1 MKYLRIILLSL
12 LLALM
17 GVPTVVALAS
27 DISDA
32 LFFGVIR
39 ITNADTEATNV
50 ATTANISTTNLI
62 NGGYLNASANNSV
75 IRNSSGADIAFMP
88 GYTPDD
94 GVWSMFVPTIGDN
107 SLLSYI
113 LYTAD
118 SSGGKIRYFPDDA
131 GMATTDDASLELVD
145 NFTIEQK
152 GYVDTD
158 VGADKNLI
166 IKDDAFRTYISGA
179 TDITSEVT
187 YLPDFPVVAA
197 TDGGN
202 NNANNTDHT
211 VNMPDTG
218 GIDAGDLLL
227 VFFISDGSVSITFPE
242 GWTDLDSSGLP
253 ASTGSYKSAYRVADG
268 GEGATITVTTNNAEK
283 SAHTSFRITGY
294 EGVPEKGTAATGD
307 SDVPNPPNLTPS
319 WDQTNTLWF
328 VVAGHDTGTIT
339 FSGYPA
345 DYGDTRDDR
354 SNDADGVG
362 IGTARRELN
371 AASDNPG
378 AFTLSAANQWAAN
391 TVAIRPATATTSVT
405 ATGVASGEHMVKTEA
420 NGLFF
425 GIGVDQTNS
434 DSWPIAD
441 DLVLNAPLYHTGLDG
456 SPFTTKD
463 ANEFSF
469 VVTGATW
476 TSDGRVFDGNDDLK
490 HTAADWQSSD
500 NLGSILVWFKTA
512 SNTGNPRLISSNDET
527 ANSRFFMFRITET
540 TGGLAVLQRNND
552 TADLI
557 RGSTDVSDDVWHMGA
572 LISSGTTYSIYLD
585 GSNAEGLTVDGGTNN
600 GDWFGD
606 TDDRDNLM
614 IGAAESLAGV
624 SGWITGTIGDVL
636 IYGRA
641 LTPTE
646 IQQIYDTTKWKYDGL
661 GVSYLEY
668 ELVGTGVLD
677 NANDWAVLE
686 NGSMPYM
693 ESHEITIGGTQA
705 QFIEWEYAAT
715 FTDQSANSNDATPT
729 FRTDSSDADVT
740 ADMVRFAPI
749 SEAQAPGFV
758 LTDPNPFLTPD
769 TGNITSG
776 FTTTPPTGTFPL
788 APVIVAIANAT
799 STPPQLP
806 LLIIATFVILAASM
820 SVSAIIRRHGSGSII
835 IKIITI
841 IAVMGVFVALRNFG
855 VDFWMIV
862 IFLIIGIALA
872 MGSKQLG
879 WT

>member
-1 MKYLRIILLSL
+1 MKFLRIILLSL

-17 GVPTVVALAS
+17 GVPAVVALAS

-131 GMATTDDASLELVD
+131 GMATTDDASLELGD
-145 NFTIEQK
+145 NFTIEHK

-158 VGADKNLI
+158 AGADKNLVL
-166 IKDDAFRTYISGA
+166 KEGAFRTYVSGA
-179 TDITSEVT
+179 TNIISEVT
-187 YLPDFPVVAA
+187 PDTFPTIAA
-197 TDGGN
+197 VNGGN
-202 NNANNTDHT
+202 NATNNVNHT
-211 VNMPDTG
+211 VNLPA
-218 GIDAGDLLL
+218 GIVAGNLLL
-227 VFFISDGSVSITFPE
+227 VFFASDSVDAVTFPG
-242 GWTDLDSSGLP
+242 GWTELYDAQDG
-253 ASTGSYKSAYRVADG
+253 THRHVGKYRVADG
-268 GEGATITVTTNNAEK
+268 GEGATIVVTTTNPQM
-283 SAHTSFRITGY
+283 SAHTTYRVTDYTGTP
-294 EGVPEKGTAATGD
+294 EVSARGTGNSVVPD
-307 SDVPNPPNLTPS
+307 PPSLTPS
-319 WDQTNTLWF
+319 WGLKTTLWF
-328 VVAGHDTGTIT
+328 AVTSYDLGTIT
-339 FSGYPA
+339 VNTYPA
-345 DYGDTRDDR
+345 GYGNTRNDR
-354 SNDADGVG
+354 ANHAEGVG
-362 IGTARRELN
+362 LGNARKEDPV
-371 AASDNPG
+371 ATEDPG
-378 AFTLSAANQWAAN
+378 VFTISAIENWQAY
-391 TVAIRPATATTSVT
+391 TVAVVRDSPVSIT
-405 ATGVASGEHMVKTEA
+405 ATGVASGEITVTTEA

-434 DSWPIAD
+434 DSWPIVD

-463 ANEFSF
+463 VNEHTTTVSNA
-469 VVTGATW
+469 VWSSA
-476 TSDGRVFDGNDDLK
+476 GRVFDGTNDVISV
-490 HTAADWQSSD
+490 AADATIEDIFDGGGTVIMWINPDNGGEGGNARFFDHSNNGAVGWYLRGEAEAAGKLKLRMFFPFSGDDRNQVTDSTELTLNTWSHVAATYNSD
-500 NLGSILVWFKTA
+500 NTINVPILYVNTIPVTLSSA
-512 SNTGNPRLISSNDET
+512 TPTGTRESNTGIDLLLGDSVASIASINGTMGEV
-527 ANSRFFMFRITET
+527 RFY
-540 TGGLAVLQRNND
+540 
-552 TADLI
+552 
-557 RGSTDVSDDVWHMGA
+557 SDILTPAEILDDYNRTRWKF
-572 LISSGTTYSIYLD
+572 D
-585 GSNAEGLTVDGGTNN
+585 GSA
-600 GDWFGD
+600 
-606 TDDRDNLM
+606 
-614 IGAAESLAGV
+614 
-624 SGWITGTIGDVL
+624 
-636 IYGRA
+636 
-641 LTPTE
+641 
-646 IQQIYDTTKWKYDGL
+646 
-661 GVSYLEY
+661 SYPEY

-677 NANDWAVLE
+677 NANNWAFLE
-686 NGSMPYM
+686 NDSMPYM

-740 ADMVRFAPI
+740 AELVSFQPVA
-749 SEAQAPGFV
+749 EAKAPGFV

-806 LLIIATFVILAASM
+806 LLIIAAFVILAASM

-862 IFLIIGIALA
+862 IFLIISIALA